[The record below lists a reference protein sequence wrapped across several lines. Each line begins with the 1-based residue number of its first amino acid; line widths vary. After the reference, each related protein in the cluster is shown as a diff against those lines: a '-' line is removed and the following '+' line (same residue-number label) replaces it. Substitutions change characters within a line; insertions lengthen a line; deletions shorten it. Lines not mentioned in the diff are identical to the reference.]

1 LKDQY
6 RPRGTTMSRTVVAY
20 GEILW
25 DLLPSGAV
33 LGGAP
38 FNFVYRVNSLGHRG
52 VMVSRLGGD
61 DLGKRALEIVEEL
74 GLETDFL
81 QRDPKHPTGTVEVSF
96 DEKKN
101 PEYRIIPG
109 VAYDFIEPTENLQE
123 LVAGAECLCYG
134 TLIQRQGGSRGT
146 LYRLLDGFTG
156 RFALLDINLRP
167 DCYTRENVL
176 ESIRRANI
184 LKLNDGEAE
193 FLAEI
198 YAVPQGEAGLDP
210 GCFCDALFARSDLR
224 YIVLTLG
231 ERGAFAASRDG
242 QKVYHPAFSVQLRDP
257 VGAGDAFTAG
267 FLDALLNEKNLAEA
281 CRFASAAGALVAAQE
296 GATQP
301 LDRAQ
306 IEAFLGSAELNTV
319 EADYRRYLLS

>member
-1 LKDQY
+1 MLC
-6 RPRGTTMSRTVVAY
+6 TVVAY

-38 FNFVYRVNSLGHRG
+38 FNFAYRVNALGHRG
-52 VMVSRLGGD
+52 VMASRLGRD
-61 DLGKRALEIVEEL
+61 DLGNRAFQVVEDQ
-74 GLETDFL
+74 GLDTSCL
-81 QRDPKHPTGTVEVSF
+81 QRDAEHPTGTVEVSF
-96 DEKKN
+96 DERQN
-101 PEYRIIPG
+101 PRYRIIPDA
-109 VAYDFIEPTENLQE
+109 AYDFIEPTENLLD

-134 TLIQRQGGSRGT
+134 TLIQRRAVSRDT

-167 DCYTRENVL
+167 DCYTRESIL

-184 LKLNDGEAE
+184 LKLNDSEGEL
-193 FLAEI
+193 LAEI
-198 YAVPQGEAGLDP
+198 YGVRQAESLVDP
-210 GCFCDALFARSDLR
+210 GAFADGLFTRSDLL
-224 YIVLTLG
+224 YVVLTLG
-231 ERGAFAASRDG
+231 EKGAFVASRDG

-267 FLDALLNEKNLAEA
+267 FIDSLLREQSLAEA
-281 CRFASAAGALVAAQE
+281 CRVASALGALVASQE

-301 LDRAQ
+301 LDRSR
-306 IEAFLGSAELNTV
+306 IDEFLGSAEPGPV
-319 EADYRRYLLS
+319 EEQLRQYLVS

>member
-1 LKDQY
+1 
-6 RPRGTTMSRTVVAY
+6 MSHTIVAY

-38 FNFVYRVNSLGHRG
+38 FNFIYRVNSLGHSG

-61 DLGKRALEIVEEL
+61 DLGNRTFEIVEHL
-74 GLETDFL
+74 GLETGYL
-81 QRDPKHPTGTVEVSF
+81 QRDLNHPTGTVEVSF
-96 DEKKN
+96 DENRN
-101 PEYRIIPG
+101 PEYRIIPD
-109 VAYDFIEPTENLQE
+109 VAYDFIEPAANLQA

-134 TLIQRQGGSRGT
+134 TLIQRRESSRST

-167 DCYTRENVL
+167 DCYTRESVL
-176 ESIRRANI
+176 ESVRRADI

-193 FLAEI
+193 FLEEI
-198 YAVPQGEAGLDP
+198 YEVRRGESGLDP
-210 GCFCDALFARSDLR
+210 DRFCDALFALSDLR
-224 YIVLTLG
+224 YIVLTFG

-267 FLDALLNEKNLAEA
+267 FLDALLNEKSLAEA
-281 CRFASAAGALVAAQE
+281 CRFAGAAGALVAAQV
-296 GATQP
+296 GATQT
-301 LDRAQ
+301 LDRSR
-306 IEAFLGSAELNTV
+306 IEAFLRSAELNPV
-319 EADYRRYLLS
+319 PADYRRYLLS

>member
-1 LKDQY
+1 
-6 RPRGTTMSRTVVAY
+6 MSSTVVAY

-38 FNFVYRVNSLGHRG
+38 FNFVYRVDSLGRCG
-52 VMVSRLGGD
+52 VMVSRLGRD
-61 DLGKRALEIVEEL
+61 DLGKRALEIVKDL
-74 GLETDFL
+74 KLETGYL
-81 QRDPKHPTGTVEVSF
+81 QWDPEHPTGTVEVRF

-101 PEYRIIPG
+101 PEYRIIPD
-109 VAYDFIEPTENLQE
+109 VAYDFIEPTDNLHE
-123 LVAGAECLCYG
+123 LAAQAECLCFG
-134 TLIQRQGGSRGT
+134 TLIQRREASRGT
-146 LYRLLDGFTG
+146 LYRLLDSFRG

-167 DCYTRENVL
+167 DCYTRRSIL
-176 ESIRRANI
+176 ESIGRADI

-193 FLAEI
+193 LLAEI
-198 YAVPQGEAGLDP
+198 YGVRQGAAGPDP
-210 GCFCDALFARSDLR
+210 GGFADALFARSDLR

-242 QKVYHPAFSVQLRDP
+242 QKVYHRAFSVRLRDP

-267 FLDALLNEKNLAEA
+267 FLDALLNEQNLAEA
-281 CRFASAAGALVAAQE
+281 CRFANAAGALVASQE

-306 IEAFLGSAELNTV
+306 IEAFLRSAEPGPV
-319 EADYRRYLLS
+319 EEACRDYLLS

>member
-1 LKDQY
+1 
-6 RPRGTTMSRTVVAY
+6 MSRTIVAY

-38 FNFVYRVNSLGHRG
+38 FNFIYRVNSLGHRG
-52 VMVSRLGGD
+52 VMVSRLGRD
-61 DLGKRALEIVEEL
+61 ELGNRALEIVKEL
-74 GLETDFL
+74 GLETRYL
-81 QRDPKHPTGTVEVSF
+81 QRDSGHPTGTVEVSL

-101 PEYRIIPG
+101 PEYRIIPD
-109 VAYDFIEPTENLQE
+109 VAYDFIEPTEELQE
-123 LVAGAECLCYG
+123 LAAGAECLCFG
-134 TLIQRQGGSRGT
+134 TLIQRQERSRDT
-146 LYRLLDGFTG
+146 LYRLLDGFSG

-167 DCYTRENVL
+167 ECYNRESVL
-176 ESIRRANI
+176 ESIRRADI

-198 YAVPQGEAGLDP
+198 YEIRPGEAGLDP
-210 GCFCDALFARSDLR
+210 SGFAEALFARSDLQ
-224 YIVLTLG
+224 YVVLTLG

-267 FLDALLNEKNLAEA
+267 FLDALLKDKGLAEA
-281 CRFASAAGALVAAQE
+281 CRFASAAGALVASQE

-301 LDRAQ
+301 LDRSR
-306 IEAFLGSAELNTV
+306 IEAFLSSAEPGPL
-319 EADYRRYLLS
+319 EADYRRYLIS

>member
-1 LKDQY
+1 
-6 RPRGTTMSRTVVAY
+6 MSRTVVAY

-38 FNFVYRVNSLGHRG
+38 FNFVYRANSLGHRG
-52 VMVSRLGGD
+52 VMVSRLGRDGR
-61 DLGKRALEIVEEL
+61 GNRALEIVKEL
-74 GLETDFL
+74 GLDAGYL
-81 QRDPKHPTGTVEVSF
+81 QRDSTYPTGTVEVSF
-96 DEKKN
+96 DEQRN
-101 PEYRIIPG
+101 PRYRIIPD
-109 VAYDFIEPTENLQE
+109 VAYDFIEPAENLRE

-134 TLIQRQGGSRGT
+134 TLIQRREDSRRT
-146 LYRLLDGFTG
+146 LYGLLDGFDG

-167 DCYTRENVL
+167 DCYTRESVQ
-176 ESIRRANI
+176 ESIRRADI

-193 FLAEI
+193 FLAEL
-198 YAVPQGEAGLDP
+198 YELPQAEAGPDP
-210 GCFCDALFARSDLR
+210 GCFAEALFARSDLR

-242 QKVYHPAFSVQLRDP
+242 KKVYHPAFAVQLQDP

-267 FLDALLNEKNLAEA
+267 FLDSLLNEQPLAEA
-281 CRFASAAGALVAAQE
+281 CRFASAIGAMVASQQ

-301 LDRAQ
+301 LDRSQ
-306 IEAFLGSAELNTV
+306 IEEFLRDAEPGPV
-319 EADYRRYLLS
+319 DEAYRRFLIA